1 MFCRNCGNQ
10 VADNAVFCPVCNA
23 KLQDVVD
30 QQYQQQYQQPYQQPQ
45 YQQPYQ
51 QPQGYQ
57 QPYQQ
62 PQQQWSNVPAKI
74 ENYLV
79 QSILVTLCCCLP
91 FGIVA
96 IIYASKVSN
105 LVAQGNIA
113 GAQEASRLAKMWC
126 WIGFGIGIVVN
137 CCSFLLQVCA
147 GVLSEL

>member
-1 MFCRNCGNQ
+1 MEQG
-10 VADNAVFCPVCNA
+10 DKFCPRCGA
-23 KLQDVVD
+23 AQR
-30 QQYQQQYQQPYQQPQ
+30 QPPQPAYQQQQPVYQQPQQAYQPYQQPA
-45 YQQPYQ
+45 
-51 QPQGYQ
+51 YQ

-62 PQQQWSNVPAKI
+62 PQQQWGNVPAKI

-79 QSILVTLCCCLP
+79 QSILVTLCCCIP

-137 CCSFLLQVCA
+137 CCSLLVQ
-147 GVLSEL
+147 VLSEL